1 MKQSIIL
8 IFITITS
15 ILLINIK
22 DKELNSLKNQ
32 RNIYLENINLLTHN
46 IKEIYNAKL
55 KLENKIRELETAASK
70 DSFDWYKDIS
80 NTYVIKQLQTN

>member
-1 MKQSIIL
+1 MIQNIIL

-22 DKELNSLKNQ
+22 DKEINYIKKQ

-46 IKEIYNAKL
+46 IKEIHNAKI
-55 KLENKIRELETAASK
+55 KLENEIKKLETAASK
-70 DSFDWYKDIS
+70 DDFDWNKDIS
-80 NTYVIKQLQTN
+80 HTYVIKQLQTN